1 MAHSRNLRKSTSGCC
16 FVTVD
21 RPRLPPPLRVA
32 MLGMRSRGPFTPPEH
47 MGTAFIVAL
56 LALLADTVTPKA
68 EPWSVLWC
76 AGQAMVPWEVS
87 FRVLN
92 LLPWQEV
99 RHQFRTP

>member
-1 MAHSRNLRKSTSGCC
+1 
-16 FVTVD
+16 
-21 RPRLPPPLRVA
+21 
-32 MLGMRSRGPFTPPEH
+32 

-92 LLPWQEV
+92 PLPWQEV